1 MPTSKVMGSVMTKTI
16 IMMIMLM
23 VVILMRNSS
32 DDDDFADYL
41 TIPRVV
47 PLEVQNGKLAFKCI
61 MMIARRRMW
70 WLCRWFST
78 MF

>member
-1 MPTSKVMGSVMTKTI
+1 MM
-16 IMMIMLM
+16 MMILLM
-23 VVILMRNSS
+23 VVIMMRNSS

-61 MMIARRRMW
+61 MMMTRMRMVIGGW
-70 WLCRWFST
+70 RFCKWFLT
-78 MF
+78 MQCFRQA

>member
-1 MPTSKVMGSVMTKTI
+1 M
-16 IMMIMLM
+16 MMILLM
-23 VVILMRNSS
+23 VVIMKRNNS
-32 DDDDFADYL
+32 DNDDFADYL